1 MNSEF
6 LMLPHFDPTIFTF
19 GDSNIGLRWYGLM
32 YLLGFIFA
40 RWLAVR
46 RANQP
51 NSGWTV
57 EQVDTLLFNGFMGVF
72 LGGRIGDVFF
82 YNFDHF
88 VQDPLYLFL
97 GRGNVIPW
105 WINWGDYLNDLDLL
119 FSKKKFLADSRFCC
133 AFDSI
138 WFRDGTNW

>member
-57 EQVDTLLFNGFMGVF
+57 DQVDTLLFNAFMGVF

-82 YNFDHF
+82 YNFGHF
-88 VQDPLYLFL
+88 MQDPLYLFRVWE
-97 GRGNVIPW
+97 GGMSFMV
-105 WINWGDYLNDLDLL
+105 D
-119 FSKKKFLADSRFCC
+119 
-133 AFDSI
+133 
-138 WFRDGTNW
+138 

>member
-51 NSGWTV
+51 NNQIVVGLWIKWIRY
-57 EQVDTLLFNGFMGVF
+57 F
-72 LGGRIGDVFF
+72 LMALWA
-82 YNFDHF
+82 Y
-88 VQDPLYLFL
+88 
-97 GRGNVIPW
+97 
-105 WINWGDYLNDLDLL
+105 
-119 FSKKKFLADSRFCC
+119 S
-133 AFDSI
+133 
-138 WFRDGTNW
+138 